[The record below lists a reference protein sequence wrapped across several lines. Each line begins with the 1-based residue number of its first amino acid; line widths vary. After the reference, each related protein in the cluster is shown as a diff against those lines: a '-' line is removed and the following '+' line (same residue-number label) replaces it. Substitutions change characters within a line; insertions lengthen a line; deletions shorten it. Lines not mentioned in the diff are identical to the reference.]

1 MAVGSFAMQQLRSA
15 AEQAW
20 DIRWQIASDMN
31 GDGVVTIADVGLWIK
46 WIFLAPGDFLVLLTL
61 IYATPIALFLEIST
75 ENISGF
81 MSAALSLFTWLLI
94 VVVLNR

>member
-1 MAVGSFAMQQLRSA
+1 MAVGSFAMQQLRAA

-20 DIRWQIASDMN
+20 DIRWRIASDMN
-31 GDGVVTIADVGLWIK
+31 GDGVVTIADVGLWVK
-46 WIFLAPGDFLVLLTL
+46 WIFLAPGDLLVLLTL

-75 ENISGF
+75 NNISGF
-81 MSAALSLFTWLLI
+81 MSAALSLFTWLII